1 MSRIVIKKRIS
12 LEFLG
17 KEYADCYL
25 EFKTIPM
32 KDYESYVEKATK
44 EKDDSRAVEFITE
57 TITELFIAGKFLGE
71 DGVLFD
77 VKKEELQDFDINT
90 IITVFKTLTGQD
102 QSPN

>member
-12 LEFLG
+12 LDFLG

-32 KDYESYVEKATK
+32 KDYERFVGW
-44 EKDDSRAVEFITE
+44 SRENKGGEGAVTFICQALE
-57 TITELFIAGKFLGE
+57 ELFIGGKFKGE
-71 DGVLFD
+71 DGELFD
-77 VKKEELQDFDINT
+77 VKKEELSDFDVNVLID
-90 IITVFKTLTGQD
+90 IFKTLTGQD